1 MAVLDRYLE
10 KEERPMAA
18 TQAQGRVA
26 VQTRT
31 GHGWLTFAG
40 ILVLIAGVLD
50 VIWGIAAIDQAHF
63 FAANANYVISDLNVW
78 GWVSLVIGALLIV
91 AGFGIFRG
99 SQWAIWTGI
108 AFVSLNVITQMLSI
122 PAYPFWALALI
133 ALDILALYG
142 LVAHGV
148 DFGDDHVG

>member
-1 MAVLDRYLE
+1 
-10 KEERPMAA
+10 MAA
-18 TQAQGRVA
+18 TQAQGRVPL
-26 VQTRT
+26 QTRS

-50 VIWGIAAIDQAHF
+50 VIWGIAAIDKAHF
-63 FAANANYVISDLNVW
+63 FVANANFVISDLSTW
-78 GWVSLVIGALLIV
+78 GWVSLVIGALLIF

-99 SQWAIWTGI
+99 SQWAVWTGI
-108 AFVSLNVITQMLSI
+108 AFVSINVIQQMLSI

-142 LVAHGV
+142 LVAYGIA
-148 DFGDDHVG
+148 FDD